1 MKIAQIAPPWITVPP
16 AGYGGTEWVVK
27 HLCDGLTAAGHEV
40 VLFASGD
47 SDTPAEL
54 RALFAEPQTAMMALP
69 SAMTTYDAR
78 QVAFAIEQIQADG
91 DIDVVH
97 DHSGFLLVA
106 FRRFLEL
113 PPVLHTVHCAFD
125 THAYPFYRQFADAV
139 SYASIS
145 DFQRTLGPPG
155 MNWAGTVHNA
165 LPVDG
170 WPLVHRQ
177 GRLPAGLRPRLRGQG
192 LPHGHRHRPPHR
204 PSPDHGRRRAGLVP
218 RLLRAAHPSAG
229 RRRQGRLRRRGHR
242 RPQARALRARQGLLF
257 PIQWP
262 EPFGL
267 VMVEAMATGT
277 PVIAL
282 RNGSVDE
289 VVDHGVTG
297 FVCDDVEQMVAAVA
311 RLDEIDPHACRRAV
325 EERFSVATMTAGYE
339 ALYHELLRQGAGG
352 AAAAP
357 PAP

>member
-47 SDTPAEL
+47 SRTPAEL
-54 RALFAEPQTAMMALP
+54 RALFPEPQTAMMALP

-78 QVAFAIEQIQADG
+78 HVSFAVEQILDDG
-91 DIDVVH
+91 DFDVVH

-106 FRRFLEL
+106 FSRFLDL

-125 THAYPFYRQFADAV
+125 AHAYPFYEQFRDDVA
-139 SYASIS
+139 YASIS
-145 DFQRTLGPPG
+145 DFQRSLAPPG
-155 MNWAGTVHNA
+155 MSWAGTVHNA
-165 LPVDG
+165 LPIAG
-170 WPLVHRQ
+170 WPLVTDKDDYLLAF
-177 GRLPAGLRPRLRGQG
+177 GRVCDDKGFHLAIDVARRT
-192 LPHGHRHRPPHR
+192 GHRLIM
-204 PSPDHGRRRAGLVP
+204 AGVVQDWYRDYYEQRIKPQVDGERIVFEDEVSDERKHELF
-218 RLLRAAHPSAG
+218 AHAKG
-229 RRRQGRLRRRGHR
+229 F
-242 RPQARALRARQGLLF
+242 LF

-267 VMVEAMATGT
+267 VMVEALATGT

-289 VVDHGVTG
+289 VIDDGVTG
-297 FVCDDVEQMVAAVA
+297 FICDDVDQMVTAVG
-311 RLDEIDPHACRRAV
+311 RLDEIDPHVCRATV
-325 EERFSVATMTAGYE
+325 ERRFSVAAMTSGYE
-339 ALYHELLRQGAGG
+339 ALYRELVRDAR
-352 AAAAP
+352 
-357 PAP
+357 PALS